1 LGVSLKD
8 DGKFDDA
15 NISLG
20 IIYWHDRK
28 VTRPGLRNFLK
39 LYVSITNSHNR
50 GQPEW
55 QIIYEQNVGAYRIA
69 LERFGLRFGKHLS
82 KADRARVMRLLI
94 DKKTGLVKKPQPWGA
109 YIWSKG
115 A

>member
-1 LGVSLKD
+1 VRSSRFPGGEAD
-8 DGKFDDA
+8 
-15 NISLG
+15 ISRG
-20 IIYWHDRK
+20 IIYWTDRK

-39 LYVSITNSHNR
+39 LYASIIKSHNR

-55 QIIYEQNVGAYRIA
+55 QRIYEQNQVAYSLA
-69 LERFGLRFGKHLS
+69 LRKFGIRFGTHLS
-82 KADRARVMRLLI
+82 NYDRHRVYQLLI
-94 DKKTGLVKKPQPWGA
+94 DKKTGRVRKPQPWGA